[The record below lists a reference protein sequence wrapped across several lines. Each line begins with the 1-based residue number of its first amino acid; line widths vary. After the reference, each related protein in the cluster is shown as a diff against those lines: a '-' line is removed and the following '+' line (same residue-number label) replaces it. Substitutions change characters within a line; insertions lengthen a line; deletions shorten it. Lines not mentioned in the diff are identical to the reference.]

1 MARRPFFTGDYG
13 SALGRIDTRPIM
25 EAGRAQGQMFAG
37 LGAEAAKA
45 IETYQLNKERQK
57 EDRATIKSTV
67 DFLKMQKSMPGEEMK
82 GDLYEAMMDG
92 LTNEDV
98 SLRERAMRARQG
110 LKNFTLG
117 SQIRA
122 SQALANARV
131 ASAEAAKNAREK
143 DDKLLGMQNALR
155 REALELRVDAGGRL
169 LDVQQKDPNLSVEEA
184 TKKLSPRAQH
194 ILSFTGERI
203 KNMPAPN
210 AFFLT
215 PQQEQEFSAGE
226 QDLRESDLD
235 YETKELT
242 LEEKQKESKR
252 TPQFS
257 TREEATASVKDLP
270 PGFSATIE
278 PFKDGFNVASLSMSA
293 KEIDKDLPQVPGF
306 PDHYIIGGSVYTKDS
321 DDPTKLIKITSD
333 NIGADQDRR
342 IRLIDALRTPELQT
356 YKRAMT
362 LGTRD
367 GNEYVLT
374 LIVDGDEQEMR
385 IPVDENMQRRIEQL
399 DELEN
404 QAIFDIRVRR

>member
-1 MARRPFFTGDYG
+1 R
-13 SALGRIDTRPIM
+13 
-25 EAGRAQGQMFAG
+25 EQ
-37 LGAEAAKA
+37 AKA
-45 IETYQLNKERQK
+45 KEASEKVGRQN
-57 EDRATIKSTV
+57 R
-67 DFLKMQKSMPGEEMK
+67 
-82 GDLYEAMMDG
+82 
-92 LTNEDV
+92 
-98 SLRERAMRARQG
+98 LRDQG
-110 LKNFTLG
+110 L
-117 SQIRA
+117 RA
-122 SQALANARV
+122 YANAGERLHILK
-131 ASAEAAKNAREK
+131 SKHL
-143 DDKLLGMQNALR
+143 DKS
-155 REALELRVDAGGRL
+155 D
-169 LDVQQKDPNLSVEEA
+169 EEV
-184 TKKLSPRAQH
+184 TKMLPPRDQH
-194 ILSFTGERI
+194 ILSFTPERI
-203 KNMPAPN
+203 KNMQDPKAL
-210 AFFLT
+210 FLT
-215 PQQEQEFSAGE
+215 PQQEQEFLAGE
-226 QDLRESDLD
+226 QDRRESDLD

-257 TREEATASVKDLP
+257 TREKATASVKNLP
-270 PGFSATIE
+270 AGFSATIE

-293 KEIDKDLPQVPGF
+293 KELDKDLPQVPDF

-404 QAIFDIRVRR
+404 QAIFDIRVVR